1 MVEWSPEEQEKSS
14 SKPVG
19 SATCGGA
26 HGSIALDT
34 REWRCSDHTD
44 SSTHTL
50 RAHAPWLWGPGGRV
64 AQLALL
70 MN

>member
-34 REWRCSDHTD
+34 REWGAFGSIPRLHRLAASILAPRLL
-44 SSTHTL
+44 SREML
-50 RAHAPWLWGPGGRV
+50 RPHR
-64 AQLALL
+64 
-70 MN
+70 